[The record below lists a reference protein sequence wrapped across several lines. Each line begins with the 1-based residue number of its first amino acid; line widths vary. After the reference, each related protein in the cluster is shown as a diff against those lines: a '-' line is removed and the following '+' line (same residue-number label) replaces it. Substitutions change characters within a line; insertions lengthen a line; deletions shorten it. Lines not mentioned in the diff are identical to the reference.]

1 MSRAALRVRPYTPAD
16 RDAWEKLA
24 AGSWNGTFLH
34 SRRYISYAEEEFTD
48 ASLVVEDRKGQIAG
62 IFPAAVH
69 QSDPAMIES
78 HEGISYGGLVHEGS
92 LGGELMLSAL
102 EEIAERYY
110 HDGKRTLRI
119 KTVPHVYHRVPA
131 DDELYALFRLGARR
145 TRCHLASVID
155 VENRPAPSKR
165 RVRSLRKAQRAGVEI
180 ERGAGLLEPFWPVLI
195 ERLSGKH
202 QATPFHSFLQMQRLQ
217 VLFPEQIECV
227 VGTLDG
233 AVVAGVVLFH
243 TARVVHA
250 QYIASD
256 DQGYETSAVDLILQ
270 ACLDECRRRRIRY
283 FSLGNSTLY
292 GGTVFSEGLY
302 RFKAEL
308 GAGTV
313 VHESY
318 DLPLG

>member
-1 MSRAALRVRPYTPAD
+1 LSGAALRVRPYTPGD
-16 RDAWEKLA
+16 REAWDRLA
-24 AGSWNGTFLH
+24 AASWNGTFLH

-48 ASLVVEDRKGQIAG
+48 ASLVVEDRKGRLAG

-69 QSDPAMIES
+69 QSDPSMIES

-110 HDGKRTLRI
+110 HEGKRTLRI

-131 DDELYALFRLGARR
+131 DDELYALFRLGATRA
-145 TRCHLASVID
+145 RCHLASVID
-155 VENRPAPSKR
+155 VEHRPAPSKR

-180 ERGAGLLEPFWPVLI
+180 ERGAGLLERFWPVLT

-202 QATPFHSFLQMQRLQ
+202 QATPFHSFPQMQRLQ

-227 VGTLDG
+227 AGTLDR

-256 DQGYETSAVDLILQ
+256 ERGYETSAVDLVLQ
-270 ACLDECRRRRIRY
+270 ACLDECSGRGIRY

-292 GGTVFSEGLY
+292 GGRVFSESLY

-318 DLPLG
+318 DLLLR